1 MDNLGAIFAI
11 GAVIVIPIVLIVMNR
26 AVSVKQER
34 VTNERERE
42 ARELEI
48 KIRMSS
54 GLDVVNDFNELA
66 RVYLELDRA
75 ADAEQCMQKAVG
87 ITESELGRMD
97 PALIPILE
105 NYANVLE
112 KMNRRVEAEKIRKRA
127 SEIPPRR

>member
-1 MDNLGAIFAI
+1 MDNLGAIAAI
-11 GAVIVIPIVLIVMNR
+11 GAAIVIPIILIVMNR

-34 VTNERERE
+34 VINERERE

-127 SEIPPRR
+127 GEIPPRR